1 MCCTV
6 CKSGPRGGACVLY
19 CLQIW
24 PPVAPMC
31 CTVCK
36 SGPRWRQC
44 AVLSPNLAPG
54 KAPMCCTVCTSG
66 SRGEP
71 MWCTVC
77 KSCPRGRQCRVLS
90 PNLAPGCANVLHC
103 LPTWPPKAPI
113 RGRCASVRVCA
124 CAGVGV
130 LGRGTGI
137 SGKEITKGMTKKL
150 GAPMCCTVCKSGP
163 GGGPGLRCRASHLR
177 RRAPHL
183 GSSHP
188 ADVASRPCCCSISS
202 MSLCCAHELAVQYAI
217 QLLPFNRQRSGGRR
231 SLCPPL
237 IKPGLMCNDATLR
250 FLNFN

>member
-137 SGKEITKGMTKKL
+137 SGKEITKGMTKKIG
-150 GAPMCCTVCKSGP
+150 GANVLYCLQIWPR
-163 GGGPGLRCRASHLR
+163 GGPWSEVPRIPSEAP
-177 RRAPHL
+177 RAPSRVL
-183 GSSHP
+183 
-188 ADVASRPCCCSISS
+188 ASCGRRLPSV
-202 MSLCCAHELAVQYAI
+202 LLLNLEHELV
-217 QLLPFNRQRSGGRR
+217 LRS
-231 SLCPPL
+231 
-237 IKPGLMCNDATLR
+237 
-250 FLNFN
+250 